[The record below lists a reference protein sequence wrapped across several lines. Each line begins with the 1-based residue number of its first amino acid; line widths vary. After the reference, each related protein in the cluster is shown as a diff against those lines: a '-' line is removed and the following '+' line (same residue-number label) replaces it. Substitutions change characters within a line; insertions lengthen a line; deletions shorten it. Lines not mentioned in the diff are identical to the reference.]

1 MAKITIGVALFIPL
15 VALCQ
20 TPGRDL
26 SGRVKAASGSPIPNA
41 RVSVKNLAS
50 GDTFSAVTSEDGS
63 YRLARLPP
71 GNYDVSVAARGFAS
85 VRTTVAIHADQDQV
99 ADLTLPSGN
108 EQGTS
113 STVSGVVSGK
123 NVSDLPLNGRSA
135 RHAEVSTRPSRVG
148 PGRVAMGGVFE
159 ASSGVPFTPGFAGD
173 TLGVKSIDPNIDVPN
188 LLSGTGCASPI
199 NPGNS
204 NHYIK
209 TQCFGVP
216 NPINLRGNLGRNTL
230 IGPGLINLDSS
241 VFKNNRIKSISD
253 RFNIQF
259 RSEFFNHTYSTLLHD
274 LGTPVKVQQT
284 LLGHSSASTTMDVYT
299 HPVSGLN
306 AMRSQAWEG
315 FRSQMFPTCTKMQQA
330 QKQPGC

>member
-1 MAKITIGVALFIPL
+1 M
-15 VALCQ
+15 
-20 TPGRDL
+20 
-26 SGRVKAASGSPIPNA
+26 
-41 RVSVKNLAS
+41 
-50 GDTFSAVTSEDGS
+50 
-63 YRLARLPP
+63 
-71 GNYDVSVAARGFAS
+71 
-85 VRTTVAIHADQDQV
+85 
-99 ADLTLPSGN
+99 
-108 EQGTS
+108 
-113 STVSGVVSGK
+113 
-123 NVSDLPLNGRSA
+123 SDLPLNGRSA

-299 HPVSGLN
+299 DPVSESERDAVAKLGRVLFPNVPNLHQN
-306 AMRSQAWEG
+306 AAGSETARMLTQ
-315 FRSQMFPTCTKMQQA
+315 
-330 QKQPGC
+330 